1 MLTAAG
7 PADPV
12 ATHERLAARLAAGD
26 VAQGGVQLVEL
37 GVQEVDR
44 AQGQVH
50 GLAGD
55 GGQLEAGQPGAA
67 LIGEQPG
74 AFRQAVVVQ
83 HGVDALMPGG
93 ALVHQRFAQPHLGAD
108 VSDVGGRD
116 PGLGQRPT
124 QQQVTQV
131 VGVGPVGLG
140 PPLGPRSARVSAGSA
155 RWARNPAP
163 MTSSATYRQP
173 VVPSK
178 AKSACCP
185 ANCAS
190 QARSSTRVAGWIRP

>member
-93 ALVHQRFAQPHLGAD
+93 ALVHERFAQPHLGAD

-140 PPLGPRSARVSAGSA
+140 PPLGAAQRPGVGRLRQMGAKPGAHDLLGDIPPAGQARPVARHGWRAGSA
-155 RWARNPAP
+155 RDGPARC
-163 MTSSATYRQP
+163 RCR
-173 VVPSK
+173 PS
-178 AKSACCP
+178 
-185 ANCAS
+185 
-190 QARSSTRVAGWIRP
+190 RG

>member
-26 VAQGGVQLVEL
+26 VAQGGLQLVEL

-50 GLAGD
+50 GVAGD

-83 HGVDALMPGG
+83 HGVEGLLPGG
-93 ALVHQRFAQPHLGAD
+93 ALVHERFAQPHLGAE

-155 RWARNPAP
+155 SWARTPAP

-173 VVPSK
+173 VVASK
-178 AKSACCP
+178 ATSACCP
-185 ANCAS
+185 ASRAS

>member
-1 MLTAAG
+1 
-7 PADPV
+7 
-12 ATHERLAARLAAGD
+12 
-26 VAQGGVQLVEL
+26 
-37 GVQEVDR
+37 
-44 AQGQVH
+44 
-50 GLAGD
+50 
-55 GGQLEAGQPGAA
+55 
-67 LIGEQPG
+67 
-74 AFRQAVVVQ
+74 
-83 HGVDALMPGG
+83 MPGG
-93 ALVHQRFAQPHLGAD
+93 ALVHERFAQPHLGAD

-140 PPLGPRSARVSAGSA
+140 PPLGAAQRPGVGRLRQM
-155 RWARNPAP
+155 ARNPAP

-185 ANCAS
+185 ASRAS

>member
-26 VAQGGVQLVEL
+26 VAQGGLQLVEL

-50 GLAGD
+50 GVAGD
-55 GGQLEAGQPGAA
+55 GGQLEAGQPDAA

-83 HGVDALMPGG
+83 HGVEGLLPGG
-93 ALVHQRFAQPHLGAD
+93 ALVHERFAQPHLGAE

-155 RWARNPAP
+155 SWARTPAP

-173 VVPSK
+173 VVASK
-178 AKSACCP
+178 ATSACCP
-185 ANCAS
+185 ASRAS